1 MVKTYRV
8 RFFRLAVY
16 DREGERLGAHAAG
29 AVVANALTATN
40 PLPQICLVPGYDHQ
54 AREISFATPDRLEGC
69 FAKLRPD
76 APHIVRGNTEQRIQ
90 LLPGDK
96 VVDKSYLIFF
106 PRVSLL
112 AFQMNRDGGSI
123 TRFFEYLNRLL
134 PNGQI
139 AIREDIIQPGA
150 MDRLEEHQLKW
161 FDVAFVRPRNVA
173 NANPNDWTSRTI
185 SGLGGVNAGRIKL
198 RVSAP
203 RGDDLGGGVAP
214 FLQGLFRLGEPVGLK
229 AKFEDIESPVDLL
242 AEVVQG
248 DIQVALNNGY
258 PHPAAVLQAIME
270 CYIQQRDRLQAVFGD
285 VERLP

>member
-1 MVKTYRV
+1 MIKTYRV
-8 RFFRLAVY
+8 RFFRVAVY
-16 DREGERLGAHAAG
+16 DRDGERLDIAASG
-29 AVVANALTATN
+29 TAVANALTSAN
-40 PLPQICLVPGYDHQ
+40 PLPQICLIPGYDHQ
-54 AREISFATPDRLEGC
+54 ARDIVRVAQDRFEGS

-106 PRVSLL
+106 PRVSMLV
-112 AFQMNRDGGSI
+112 FQINRDGGSI

-134 PNGQI
+134 PDGYL

-150 MDRLEEHQLKW
+150 LDRLQEHDVKW

-173 NANPNDWTSRTI
+173 NANPHDWTSRTI
-185 SGLGGVNAGRIKL
+185 SGLGGLNAGRVRL

-203 RGDDLGGGVAP
+203 RGDDLGGGIVD
-214 FLQGLFRLGEPVGLK
+214 FLQGLFRFGEPVGLR
-229 AKFEDIESPVDLL
+229 AKLEDIESPIDLL

-248 DIQVALNNGY
+248 DIHVTLHNGY
-258 PHPAAVLQAIME
+258 PQPAAVLQAMID
-270 CYIQQRDRLQAVFGD
+270 CYAQQRDRLQAVFGN